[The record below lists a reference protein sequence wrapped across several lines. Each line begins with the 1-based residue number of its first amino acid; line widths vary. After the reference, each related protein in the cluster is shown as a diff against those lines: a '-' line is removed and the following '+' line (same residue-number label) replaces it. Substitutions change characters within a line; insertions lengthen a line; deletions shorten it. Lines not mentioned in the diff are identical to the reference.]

1 MSSINVKIKVDAKV
15 PLIAGNDA
23 PVPVAPQGEVDPHEL
38 RAELESKRHLLN
50 VLEHKGVTVAQSH
63 ELKSQI
69 AHALTEL
76 DAIIAEAE
84 DNERGAV

>member
-1 MSSINVKIKVDAKV
+1 MSSINVKIKVDANV
-15 PLIAGNDA
+15 PRSADNEAPA
-23 PVPVAPQGEVDPHEL
+23 PVAREGEVDPLEL
-38 RAELESKRHLLN
+38 RAELESKRNLLN
-50 VLEHKGVTVAQSH
+50 ILEHKGVTVAHSH

-69 AHALTEL
+69 ANALTEL

>member
-1 MSSINVKIKVDAKV
+1 MSSINVKIKVDATLPGITESDVAV
-15 PLIAGNDA
+15 PAT
-23 PVPVAPQGEVDPHEL
+23 PQGEVDPHEL
-38 RAELESKRHLLN
+38 RAELESKRNLLN
-50 VLEHKGVTVAQSH
+50 ILEHKGVNVAHSH

-69 AHALTEL
+69 ASALTEL